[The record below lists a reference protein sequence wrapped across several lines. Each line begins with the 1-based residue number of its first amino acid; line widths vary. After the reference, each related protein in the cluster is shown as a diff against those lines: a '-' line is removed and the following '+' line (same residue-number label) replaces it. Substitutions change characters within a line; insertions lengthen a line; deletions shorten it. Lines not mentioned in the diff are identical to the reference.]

1 MTFDQAVY
9 QAVKR
14 LGWGEVATYGQIALW
29 IGRPRAARQV
39 GGALSRCSDGSVPC
53 HRVVNRQ
60 GRTAPGFAAQ
70 RGLLK
75 AEGVPFLPD
84 GRVDL
89 VRLAQR
95 GGNDGKTT
103 K

>member
-1 MTFDQAVY
+1 MEFDQAVY
-9 QAVKR
+9 EAVKR
-14 LGWGEVATYGQIALW
+14 IRRGEVATYGQIALR

-39 GGALSRCSDGSVPC
+39 GGALSRCEDGAVPC

-60 GRTAPGFAAQ
+60 GRTAPGFVAQ
-70 RGLLK
+70 RGLLE

-89 VRLAQR
+89 PRMAQW
-95 GGNDGKTT
+95 GGNDENTAG
-103 K
+103 